1 MELFYAPLAC
11 SLASHIVCREADIPV
26 TLRQVKLSTKEIEGG
41 GNLYDI
47 NPKGAVPTLRRDD
60 GSVLTEGPSVLQ
72 YLGDLKPSSGLCPA
86 FGTDERYRLVE
97 WLNFVSTEM
106 HKRVFY
112 MMFTPESDDAAKVAA
127 RAVAPK
133 RLDFVATG
141 LMGRDYLL
149 GDRFTV
155 ADAYL
160 FWRRALESMR
170 RPMPGSRRTSLAVPA
185 GRRFGPPS
193 LSRSPGWRSERDP
206 RMHDPPASP

>member
-1 MELFYAPLAC
+1 MELFYSPFAC

-26 TLRQVKLSTKEIEGG
+26 TLRRVALSTKEIDGG
-41 GNLYDI
+41 GSLFDI

-86 FGTDERYRLVE
+86 FGTEERYRVIE

-112 MMFTPESDDAAKVAA
+112 MMFTPESDDAAKAAA
-127 RAVAPK
+127 RAAAPK
-133 RLDFVATG
+133 RLELVGKG
-141 LMGRDYLL
+141 LQGRDYLV
-149 GDRFTV
+149 GGTFTV

-160 FWRRALESMR
+160 FWWLTLASRVGIDTSTHAGIEAYKTRCAARPGVQAALGYE
-170 RPMPGSRRTSLAVPA
+170 AVQTA
-185 GRRFGPPS
+185 R
-193 LSRSPGWRSERDP
+193 
-206 RMHDPPASP
+206 

>member
-1 MELFYAPLAC
+1 MEFFFAPLAC

-41 GNLYDI
+41 GSLYDI

-86 FGTDERYRLVE
+86 FGTDERYRLIE

-112 MMFTPESDDAAKVAA
+112 MMFTPESDDAAKASA
-127 RAVAPK
+127 RAAAPK
-133 RLDFVATG
+133 RLEFVASG
-141 LMGRDYLL
+141 LQGRDYLL

-160 FWRRALESMR
+160 FWWLTVAARVGIDVSVHAGLEAYQSRCASRPAVQAAFALEVAR
-170 RPMPGSRRTSLAVPA
+170 LAP
-185 GRRFGPPS
+185 
-193 LSRSPGWRSERDP
+193 
-206 RMHDPPASP
+206 